1 MRRSSFASFGNRDC
15 AWLED
20 EKTGRSFEREER
32 DGWLRLFG
40 TAADFRVGEALR
52 LKKEKIIKIY

>member
-20 EKTGRSFEREER
+20 EKTGCSFEREER

-52 LKKEKIIKIY
+52 LKKKK